1 MQDQHGRSVSV
12 SFSPGTVICLP
23 PIGEGAAW
31 RFFVI
36 GCRCILPLA
45 RRWHR
50 TLAEAEACGMSVIA
64 STPPPD
70 AG

>member
-1 MQDQHGRSVSV
+1 MVEAREKSASEL
-12 SFSPGTVICLP
+12 SEGTIVAMP
-23 PIGEGAAW
+23 PTQEGTPW

-50 TLAEAEACGMSVIA
+50 SLVDAEACGASVIA
-64 STPPPD
+64 STQPPD